1 MCISATTN
9 NAISNAIDKAHQ
21 CSKHIK
27 MTREYSKKVEME
39 IDTKSKEISLW
50 QMALNAEGH
59 INLLMHT
66 DVALSLDKYH
76 SCEQKL
82 RGEVEQRVV

>member
-1 MCISATTN
+1 
-9 NAISNAIDKAHQ
+9 
-21 CSKHIK
+21 
-27 MTREYSKKVEME
+27 ME

-50 QMALNAEGH
+50 QMALNAEKH